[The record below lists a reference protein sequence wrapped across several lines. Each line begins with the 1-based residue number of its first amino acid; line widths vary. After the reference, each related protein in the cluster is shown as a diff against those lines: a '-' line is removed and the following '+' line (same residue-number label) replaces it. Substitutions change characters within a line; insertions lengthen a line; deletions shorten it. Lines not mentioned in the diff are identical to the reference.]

1 MALWQFLIKWTIQI
15 LDKITD
21 NFLILDSKTNYLGI
35 IAYENI
41 PDLGRR
47 DQISRCNT
55 LAPKE
60 EHS

>member
-1 MALWQFLIKWTIQI
+1 MTIPHKLTIPI
-15 LDKITD
+15 LDKITV
-21 NFLILDSKTNYLGI
+21 NFLILDRKTNYLGI

-41 PDLGRR
+41 RGLGRR

-55 LAPKE
+55 LVTNE

>member
-1 MALWQFLIKWTIQI
+1 MTIPHKWTIQI

-35 IAYENI
+35 IAYENN
-41 PDLGRR
+41 PGLGRR

-55 LAPKE
+55 LVPNE